1 MSRDARMSKLA
12 TIHIG
17 RQRLGMAEDVY
28 RDMLERISAQH
39 GKPVRSAAD
48 CTEPQLNAVLRELD
62 RLGFK
67 PAASPKTRG
76 KPKNFAQLPEYVT
89 KIEALLA
96 QLKAPWSYADAIARR
111 MFGIERVAWCTNG
124 AQLQK
129 ILAALDYEAK
139 KQAQLAYYVQ
149 QCRAAGREPE
159 AFATELRAPMNWRR
173 NIRWLEKVGIPY
185 AAHAAGQAAAE
196 RVA

>member
-1 MSRDARMSKLA
+1 MSRDARMSALA

-28 RDMLERISAQH
+28 RDMVERISAQH
-39 GKPVRSAAD
+39 GQPHRSAAQ
-48 CTEPQLNAVLRELD
+48 CSRRQLAAILD
-62 RLGFK
+62 EMRRLGFEPK
-67 PAASPKTRG
+67 ASPKTRG
-76 KPKNFAQLPEYVT
+76 KPRNFEQLPEYIT

-96 QLKAPWSYADAIARR
+96 ELKAPWSYADSIARR
-111 MFGIERVAWCTNG
+111 MFGIERVAWCTKG

-129 ILAALDYEAK
+129 VLAALNYENK
-139 KQAQLAYYVQ
+139 KQKQLAYYEQ
-149 QCRAAGREPE
+149 QCRAAGRDPE
-159 AFATELRAPMNWRR
+159 AFAAELRAPINWRR
-173 NIRWLEKVGIPY
+173 SIRWLEKVGIPY

>member
-1 MSRDARMSKLA
+1 MRDARMSQLA

-28 RDMLERISAQH
+28 RDLVERISAQH
-39 GKPVRSAAD
+39 GKPQRSAAQ
-48 CTEPQLNAVLRELD
+48 CSSRQLSAILD
-62 RLGFK
+62 EMRRLGFAPK
-67 PAASPKTRG
+67 ASPKTRG
-76 KPKNFAQLPEYVT
+76 KPKNVKQLPEYIT

-96 QLKAPWSYADAIARR
+96 ELKAPWSYADAIARR

-139 KQAQLAYYVQ
+139 KQAQLAYYEQ

-185 AAHAAGQAAAE
+185 AAHAAREAAAE